1 MKDAHST
8 PSKQT
13 VQGSKKS
20 DSPSKASTQL
30 AVPLVDD
37 DVHRS
42 LSKECAF
49 LHLRVGE
56 VVPPGA
62 ADIAVPLPKE
72 MFHYDEDTNAWLSRG
87 DVTEFLKGEMLN
99 ISIIK
104 VFMRYFDA

>member
-8 PSKQT
+8 SSKGT
-13 VQGSKKS
+13 VQGAKKS

-56 VVPPGA
+56 VSPSTN
-62 ADIAVPLPKE
+62 IAVPLPKAL
-72 MFHYDEDTNAWLSRG
+72 FHYDEDATAWLSRG
-87 DVTEFLKGEMLN
+87 DDTEFLKGEMLN
-99 ISIIK
+99 ISIIQ

>member
-8 PSKQT
+8 PSKGT
-13 VQGSKKS
+13 VQGARKS

-30 AVPLVDD
+30 AVPLVED

-49 LHLRVGE
+49 LHLCVGE
-56 VVPPGA
+56 VPPST
-62 ADIAVPLPKE
+62 DITLPLPKAL
-72 MFHYDEDTNAWLSRG
+72 FHYDEDATAWLSRG
-87 DVTEFLKGEMLN
+87 DITEFLKGEMLN
-99 ISIIK
+99 ISIIQ